1 MATQTPIQGETRRN
15 GYFCL
20 FNRGGGSTQVF
31 EQGRSR
37 GESTRKGRPV
47 LSESR
52 LTQTSQEVFSISKP
66 ADTQQGLQTPIRG
79 LQTLPSTTG
88 VLWAE
93 LAASGD
99 SGSAEPQQTQLFMS
113 SLRKAKSRWTRGRS
127 HRCFVL
133 PRWLHFPQLCN
144 VSLHFP
150 EAHKRAFSGYHPVMI
165 AFLEMVL
172 REEEGSPV
180 PHRALTA
187 DSPKNP
193 SPFPASLV
201 EAG

>member
-52 LTQTSQEVFSISKP
+52 LIQTSPEVFSISKP
-66 ADTQQGLQTPIRG
+66 ADTHQGLQTPIRG

-88 VLWAE
+88 HPWAE

-99 SGSAEPQQTQLFMS
+99 SGSAEPLADTALLEQPEKGKKQVDKRQES
-113 SLRKAKSRWTRGRS
+113 SLLCPAKM
-127 HRCFVL
+127 
-133 PRWLHFPQLCN
+133 
-144 VSLHFP
+144 
-150 EAHKRAFSGYHPVMI
+150 A
-165 AFLEMVL
+165 
-172 REEEGSPV
+172 
-180 PHRALTA
+180 
-187 DSPKNP
+187 
-193 SPFPASLV
+193 PFPSALQCVLTFPRGPQESFFWV
-201 EAG
+201 SSSDDCFPRNGAQRGGGKPSATQSTYG